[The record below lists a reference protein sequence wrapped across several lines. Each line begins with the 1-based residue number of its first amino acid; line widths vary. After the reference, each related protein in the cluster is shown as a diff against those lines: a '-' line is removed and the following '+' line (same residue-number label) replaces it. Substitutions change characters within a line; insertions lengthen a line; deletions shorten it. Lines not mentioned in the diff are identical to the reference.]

1 MKVNYQNKMEEILGY
16 VQTQNKVFKLLLH
29 SCCGPC
35 STYVL
40 EYLSEYFEI
49 LLLYFNPNIYPSE
62 EYFFREREQRELIQ
76 RLDPKHPIHMLSV
89 RYQPEEYY
97 DAVRGL
103 EDTPEGGSRCEVCF
117 RLRLTEAAKAA
128 QSEGAEYF
136 TTTLSISPH
145 KNAQLLN
152 RLGEEIGEEYGIQY
166 LYSDFK
172 KKGGFL
178 RSVQLT
184 EQLGMY
190 RQDYCGCEFS
200 KRRLEE

>member
-16 VQTQNKVFKLLLH
+16 VQTQDKVFKLLLH

-49 LLLYFNPNIYPSE
+49 LLLYYNPNIYPSE
-62 EYFFREREQRELIQ
+62 EYFFREREQRELIE
-76 RLDPKHPIHMLSV
+76 RLETRHPIHMLSV

-103 EDTPEGGSRCEVCF
+103 EDAPEGGNRCEVCF

-128 QSEGAEYF
+128 RSEGAEYF

-152 RLGEEIGEEYGIQY
+152 RLGEEIGREYGIRY

-200 KRRLEE
+200 EKRLGE